1 MDASKLFRDA
11 TQHAEAGH
19 FGRAAELFAKASEQD
34 PRNARPH
41 EARAQ
46 CLLELEAFE
55 EALSAAELA
64 AQLDRHWLPA
74 QATLGRAQLNA
85 GHLQDAV
92 ASFSEALHLAEQDKE
107 WQSDLKLEL
116 REAKALLEKH
126 WAEHHDVL
134 LPVGMTHLRIRQA
147 LDCRYCHMAGELGPG
162 GALWAA
168 GAVLALH
175 PAAKEFPADDVSK
188 CGRRILELGSGT
200 GAAGLAFAASG
211 AQVLLTDRDSLL
223 PLLRLNAELNHH
235 LLLSSGG
242 AVQIGVFDWLTPPEE
257 ILRQTFDLVIGA
269 DLVYSFAAVE
279 PFIIAVTAL
288 LQEKDGKRVASRMIY
303 AHFPRFPKLD
313 DEMCQALARQGFLA
327 KVMPGNPHELGKIG
341 RIPQGTLD
349 RVQLLEIRPFQHGE
363 ERRPLV
369 LGQVRESC
377 GCDSQLC
384 LGQTAYATNRGVTE
398 SSQVLKDT
406 MKELPNQLIIRSI
419 L

>member
-223 PLLRLNAELNHH
+223 PLLR
-235 LLLSSGG
+235 
-242 AVQIGVFDWLTPPEE
+242 
-257 ILRQTFDLVIGA
+257 QTFDLVIGA

-384 LGQTAYATNRGVTE
+384 DRVFTGTE
-398 SSQVLKDT
+398 GHNEGHMAGESGYS
-406 MKELPNQLIIRSI
+406 
-419 L
+419 

>member
-1 MDASKLFRDA
+1 MHGQRGVRLCNGCIQIVQGCYSTCRGWTLREGCRAVCEGFR
-11 TQHAEAGH
+11 AG
-19 FGRAAELFAKASEQD
+19 GD

-168 GAVLALH
+168 GA
-175 PAAKEFPADDVSK
+175 EFPADDVSK

-257 ILRQTFDLVIGA
+257 ILRQTFDLVTL
-269 DLVYSFAAVE
+269 DKLTLRLRPRFDMW
-279 PFIIAVTAL
+279 IAPDPVTAL

-384 LGQTAYATNRGVTE
+384 DRVFTGTE
-398 SSQVLKDT
+398 GHNEGHMAGESGYS
-406 MKELPNQLIIRSI
+406 
-419 L
+419 